1 MNAHARSN
9 EQIIE
14 MARKA
19 GHQMLDA
26 YVRWLEEVAE
36 QQRKIASGRP
46 GQPDGLAGRD
56 D

>member
-1 MNAHARSN
+1 MQRAREIN
-9 EQIIE
+9 EQIME

-19 GHQMLDA
+19 GHQMLDG

-36 QQRKIASGRP
+36 QQRKIASGYP

-56 D
+56 A